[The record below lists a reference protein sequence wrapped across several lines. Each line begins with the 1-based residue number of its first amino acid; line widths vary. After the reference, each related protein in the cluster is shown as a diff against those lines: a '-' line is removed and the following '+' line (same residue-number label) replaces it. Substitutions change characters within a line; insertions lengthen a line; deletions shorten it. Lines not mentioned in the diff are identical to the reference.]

1 MPCRSGGISYKG
13 TELTT
18 DDSEKKSLRI
28 LCEPTEADLDM
39 RYVNRDVL
47 RFDGVMLF
55 AVIGESGRSVFFAVT
70 GGDGFFVGKKRYMT
84 ERS

>member
-1 MPCRSGGISYKG
+1 MNALPFPEGISYKG

-55 AVIGESGRSVFFAVT
+55 CCDRESGRVCF
-70 GGDGFFVGKKRYMT
+70 
-84 ERS
+84 RSDRR